1 VCAAAI
7 QAEPAL
13 DDLAAVARK
22 SLPSYTG
29 PATYTFGTP
38 GEKKTL
44 TTSITDISKAKVL
57 MVGMKQANWII
68 AKDDFNFPT
77 ARYKHGVVIAKYP
90 DMEFCWLFWINL
102 VQDYAGGGTYG
113 ASYGNFV
120 GRSLSGCPAGK

>member
-1 VCAAAI
+1 ALLPGVRKQWFGEQNENFVKCLT
-7 QAEPAL
+7 PAL

-90 DMEFCWLFWINL
+90 DM
-102 VQDYAGGGTYG
+102 
-113 ASYGNFV
+113 
-120 GRSLSGCPAGK
+120 